1 MLNMKIIFKKKSFY
15 VLFVGYL
22 LEPCIGK
29 SGDFYEKFNQIMAIE
44 KSRKQL
50 DSSHFKF
57 FKNIFLTIYN
67 QQKN

>member
-1 MLNMKIIFKKKSFY
+1 
-15 VLFVGYL
+15 LFVGYL